1 MEAFKNILELTQYFK
16 DEETCRNYLA
26 QIRWNGKPICPYC
39 GHDKVYTIE
48 NGKRFKCAN
57 RECYSKFSVTVG
69 TIFEDT
75 KIPLQKWFI
84 GIYLGCNHKKGISSL
99 QLGRDLNITQK
110 SAWFLL
116 HRVREMLKDNAPD
129 LLSNMVEVDETYVGG
144 KAKNKHKSKRVKGTQ
159 GRSTETKTVMFGLLE
174 RDGRVIVKKVP
185 NAKKKTLQGLI
196 KANVKGGSTVVS
208 DEWRGYNRLSS
219 KYVHLRVNHSQDIFV
234 NGIAHTQ
241 SIDGFWSLF
250 KRGILGIY
258 HSVSEKHIDRYCD
271 EFAYRYNQR
280 LFSQDSAVQTAMS
293 QSEGR
298 RLKYK
303 DLTAKVS

>member
-1 MEAFKNILELTQYFK
+1 
-16 DEETCRNYLA
+16 
-26 QIRWNGKPICPYC
+26 
-39 GHDKVYTIE
+39 
-48 NGKRFKCAN
+48 
-57 RECYSKFSVTVG
+57 
-69 TIFEDT
+69 
-75 KIPLQKWFI
+75 
-84 GIYLGCNHKKGISSL
+84 
-99 QLGRDLNITQK
+99 
-110 SAWFLL
+110 
-116 HRVREMLKDNAPD
+116 
-129 LLSNMVEVDETYVGG
+129 
-144 KAKNKHKSKRVKGTQ
+144 
-159 GRSTETKTVMFGLLE
+159 LE